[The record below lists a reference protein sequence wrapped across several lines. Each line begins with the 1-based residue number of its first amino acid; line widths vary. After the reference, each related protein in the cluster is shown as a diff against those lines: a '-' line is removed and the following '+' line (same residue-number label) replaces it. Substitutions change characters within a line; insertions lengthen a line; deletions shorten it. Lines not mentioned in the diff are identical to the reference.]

1 MRLQL
6 VLFGLFLVLPT
17 QLEAESGLPLPRFV
31 SLGADEVNL
40 RTGPGLRYPVAWVF
54 VRKAL
59 PVEIVAEF
67 EQWRRVRDFEG
78 AEGWVH
84 KAMLSGKRTVL
95 VIGDGRTLR
104 ALPDPRSRALGRAEA
119 RVQGVL
125 RACRDDWCE
134 VTLQS
139 IRGWMRR
146 AYLWGIYPE
155 E

>member
-1 MRLQL
+1 
-6 VLFGLFLVLPT
+6 VV
-17 QLEAESGLPLPRFV
+17 
-31 SLGADEVNL
+31 
-40 RTGPGLRYPVAWVF
+40 WVF

-95 VIGDGRTLR
+95 VIGDSRTLR
-104 ALPDPRSRALGRAEA
+104 ARPDPKSRALARAET
-119 RVQGVL
+119 RVQGAL